1 MPFAVAAAGVAAAGT
16 MYAANKQSKATKKAA
31 QTAADAQAQA
41 QEMMRADLEPWTT
54 AGRNAL
60 APTQDL
66 LGLNGQTAADA
77 AMAKFKVSPGY
88 DFQMSEGLK
97 AIDSGAAA
105 RGLLQSGATREAEQT
120 FGQNLAN
127 QEFST
132 YYNRLMGMAQMGQ
145 NSAAQVGASGV
156 QTAAGVAQTAASLG
170 SAQASIYGNA
180 ASGIGSAVN
189 QGIQNYQYQQ
199 RTNALAPQQST
210 YAQVPVYSDTTSG
223 VY

>member
-1 MPFAVAAAGVAAAGT
+1 MPWGVAAA
-16 MYAANKQSKATKKAA
+16 AAIGGAATVYGSSKQSKATKKAA
-31 QTAADAQAQA
+31 QTSADAQTQA
-41 QEMMRADLEPWTT
+41 QEQLRADLEPWTQ

-66 LGLNGQTAADA
+66 LGLNGQGAADA
-77 AMAKFKVSPGY
+77 AMANFQKSPGY

-127 QEFST
+127 QEFGT

-145 NSAAQVGASGV
+145 NSAAGVGASGV
-156 QTAAGVAQTAASLG
+156 QTAQGIAQTAMSLG
-170 SAQASIYGNA
+170 GAQASIYGNMT
-180 ASGIGSAVN
+180 
-189 QGIQNYQYQQ
+189 QGVGNVAQQGMQNYQYQQ
-199 RTNALAPQQST
+199 RTNALAPQSS
-210 YAQVPVYSDTTSG
+210 AQVPVYNDTTSG